1 MTIKIPKMHNFQIY
15 CAELERNDKYM
26 INSVQETALTL
37 ASNTANI
44 AFSSDVVR
52 TRSANCCGGWLN
64 HSIGSTQYQITE
76 PGIYEIM
83 FNTNVTSA
91 TVGATALGIKANG
104 ELLSGTEMDYT
115 VATANVYG
123 NISANR
129 LVRICGNGSTTIT
142 VGSLPT
148 SGATD
153 TQIPVVKNASLIIKK
168 VA

>member
-1 MTIKIPKMHNFQIY
+1 
-15 CAELERNDKYM
+15 M
-26 INSVQETALTL
+26 INSIQELPVTLT
-37 ASNTANI
+37 SNTANI
-44 AFSSDVVR
+44 SFSGETVR
-52 TRSANCCGGWLN
+52 TRSANCVCGGWLN
-64 HSIGSTQYQITE
+64 HSTGSTQYQITS

-91 TVGATALGIKANG
+91 TAGATALGIKANG

-123 NISANR
+123 NVSANR

-148 SGATD
+148 SDATA
-153 TQIPVVKNASLIIKK
+153 TQIPTIKNASLIIKRLG
-168 VA
+168 

>member
-1 MTIKIPKMHNFQIY
+1 MHIFLKIMCKI
-15 CAELERNDKYM
+15 ERRKDKM

-37 ASNTANI
+37 DSNTSNI
-44 AFSSDVVR
+44 PFASDVVR
-52 TRSANCCGGWLN
+52 TRSANCVCGGWLN
-64 HSIGSTQYQITE
+64 HSTGGTQYQITNA
-76 PGIYEIM
+76 GIYEIM

-123 NISANR
+123 NVSANR
-129 LVRICGNGSTTIT
+129 LYRVCGNGSVTIT

-148 SGATD
+148 SGATA
-153 TQIPVVKNASLIIKK
+153 TQIPAIKNSSLIIKK
-168 VA
+168 IA

>member
-1 MTIKIPKMHNFQIY
+1 
-15 CAELERNDKYM
+15 M

-37 ASNTANI
+37 ANNTANI
-44 AFSSDVVR
+44 PFASDVVR
-52 TRSANCCGGWLN
+52 TRSANCVCGGWLN
-64 HSIGSTQYQITE
+64 HSTGSTQYQITE
-76 PGIYEIM
+76 AGVYEIM

-123 NISANR
+123 NVSANR
-129 LVRICGNGSTTIT
+129 LVRICGNASTTIT

-148 SGATD
+148 SDATA
-153 TQIPVVKNASLIIKK
+153 TQIPTIKNASLIIKRLG
-168 VA
+168 